1 MTCRSNPT
9 DSAGIVGLDVA
20 LALAERGYGKLITVV
35 AEYLPGDTAA
45 EYTSPWY
52 AHDSP
57 SPLGSSNR
65 SHPNLSRAGCN
76 FSAISG
82 TDENALKWD
91 KLGYA
96 HLTKLASQ
104 QPDES
109 FVQRTPST
117 ELWDEKVP
125 KDKIKHMSD
134 YLEDASHQSSAEDG
148 QLVHIR

>member
-1 MTCRSNPT
+1 MN
-9 DSAGIVGLDVA
+9 SAGIIGLDVA
-20 LALAERGYGKLITVV
+20 LALAERGYGRLITVV
-35 AEYLPGDTAA
+35 AEYLPGDTAT

-52 AHDSP
+52 VLITGTTCSLPNKSHVN
-57 SPLGSSNR
+57 LG
-65 SHPNLSRAGCN
+65 RAGCN

-96 HLTKLASQ
+96 HLSKLASQ

-125 KDKIKHMSD
+125 RDKIKHMSD
-134 YLEDASHQSSAEDG
+134 YLEDASD
-148 QLVHIR
+148 QLCPWAGHRLTNPD

>member
-1 MTCRSNPT
+1 MA
-9 DSAGIVGLDVA
+9 DSAGIIGLDVA
-20 LALAERGYGKLITVV
+20 LALAERGYGRLITVV
-35 AEYLPGDTAA
+35 AEYLPGDTAT
-45 EYTSPWY
+45 EYTSPWFVRNTRNPY
-52 AHDSP
+52 A
-57 SPLGSSNR
+57 SSSR
-65 SHPNLSRAGCN
+65 PHPNLSRAGCN

-125 KDKIKHMSD
+125 KDKIRHMSD
-134 YLEDASHQSSAEDG
+134 YLEDVSHQLSA
-148 QLVHIR
+148 